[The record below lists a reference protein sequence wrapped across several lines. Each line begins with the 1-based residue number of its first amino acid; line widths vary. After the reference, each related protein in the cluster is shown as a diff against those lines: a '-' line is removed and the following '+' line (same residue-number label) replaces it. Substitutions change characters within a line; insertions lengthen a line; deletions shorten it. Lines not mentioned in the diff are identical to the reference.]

1 VTVELKTEEDT
12 LMQRLFT
19 AVTLGVRLKI
29 DISVEVPHLSTI
41 EFVNQKKLVGLEG
54 LIW

>member
-1 VTVELKTEEDT
+1 MTVELKTEEDT